1 MNKVKTLLVALGLM
15 SFSVIGQA
23 GLISPGDFGDVG
35 TTDSLGTISL
45 IGDAPLTNFGDN
57 FVASLD
63 VFYDVALDVS
73 SFVSFSVS
81 SSIQDIPFSDP
92 KDVSILLYQSDSNGV
107 FNPPF
112 ADGLLDS
119 DATNSALIDAN
130 IVDSALILNIFLDAA
145 NDYFLRIIGVDS
157 TATYDVAAIAVL
169 PPSEVPV
176 PAAGI
181 LFASALFGAGFL
193 GRRKKKAKTAVMGAF
208 ARAA

>member
-1 MNKVKTLLVALGLM
+1 MNKVKTLIVALGLM

-35 TTDSLGTISL
+35 TTDSLGTINL
-45 IGDAPLTNFGDN
+45 QGGAPLTNFGDN
-57 FVASLD
+57 FVSSLD
-63 VFYDVALDVS
+63 VFYDIVLDVS
-73 SFVSFSVS
+73 SFVSIGVS
-81 SSIQDIPFSDP
+81 SSIQGIPFSDP
-92 KDVSILLYQSDSNGV
+92 KNVSIGLFSSNGDML
-107 FNPPF
+107 FDLM
-112 ADGLLDS
+112 DGPS
-119 DATNSALIDAN
+119 IANDATNPALIDAN
-130 IVDSALILNIFLDAA
+130 IADSALILNIFLDATS
-145 NDYFLRIIGVDS
+145 NYFLRIFGSDPTS
-157 TATYDVAAIAVL
+157 TFDVAIVAVL

>member
-1 MNKVKTLLVALGLM
+1 MNKIKTLIVALGLM

-23 GLISPGDFGDVG
+23 GLITMPGPGFVG

-73 SFVSFSVS
+73 SFVSISVS
-81 SSIQDIPFSDP
+81 SSVQGIPFSDP
-92 KDVSILLYQSDSNGV
+92 KDVSIELFQSNG
-107 FNPPF
+107 
-112 ADGLLDS
+112 DGLFNMLDGPSIAS
-119 DATNSALIDAN
+119 DATNPAIIAAN
-130 IVDSALILNIFLDAA
+130 MIDSALILNMFLDATS
-145 NDYFLRIIGVDS
+145 NYFLRIIGVDP